1 MRAGWLAR
9 LWIESRIAW
18 RFLVENP
25 LQGLLIGVAVAV
37 GTAVIIFIT
46 TIMNGLQQ
54 NTINKTLGSQAHIR
68 LEAAR
73 QQNLLPRAVNP
84 ELALVQDSLRA
95 QPLRRIDSWQ
105 ALIPEL
111 DAIAELT
118 AVSPLV
124 SGPALVQRGRA
135 SASVII
141 NGIDPQ
147 RHRQIVNL
155 PAHVQ
160 QGEFRIQSQ
169 DALIGS
175 ELARDLG
182 VQPGD
187 QLRLQG
193 GDGRTAQVRVT
204 GVFNMG
210 IQELDSRQI
219 YLDMKQAQSLL
230 NLPGGV
236 TQLDIRITDFFAARD
251 WAARLSRLTG
261 LYSRNWMDNNSQLL
275 NALRSQSMT
284 TQMIR
289 IFVGLVVALGIA
301 SVLAVSVVQRTREIG
316 ILRAMG
322 SSRGQILRVFLLQ
335 GAMLGAAGALL
346 GMLGGYGLVHLFNNF
361 GSRLFYVSV
370 QPQVTAT
377 AFFIA
382 IGAGVLAAALP
393 ARRASRYDPAEA
405 IRYV

>member
-1 MRAGWLAR
+1 MNKAWLDS

-18 RFLVENP
+18 RFLAENP

-73 QQNLLPRAVNP
+73 LQNLLPQGINP
-84 ELALVQDSLRA
+84 SQALIDDSLRA

-105 ALIPEL
+105 LLLPEL
-111 DAIAELT
+111 DAMPDLIAL
-118 AVSPLV
+118 SPLV

-135 SASVII
+135 NASVII
-141 NGIDPQ
+141 NGIDPE
-147 RHRQIVNL
+147 RHWQIVNL
-155 PAHVQ
+155 PAHML
-160 QGEFRIQSQ
+160 QGQARIQSQ
-169 DALIGS
+169 DTLIGS

-187 QLRLQG
+187 QLRLQA
-193 GDGRTAQVRVT
+193 GDGRSALVRIT
-204 GVFNMG
+204 GVFSLG

-219 YLDMKQAQSLL
+219 YLDLKQAQSLL

-236 TQLDIRITDFFAARD
+236 TQLDIRIEDIFAARQ

-275 NALRSQSMT
+275 NALRSQKMT

-289 IFVGLVVALGIA
+289 AFVGLVVALGIA

-322 SSRGQILRVFLLQ
+322 SSREQILRVFLLQ

-361 GSRLFYVSV
+361 GSRLFFVSV
-370 QPQVTAT
+370 QPEVAAT
-377 AFFIA
+377 AFVIA